1 MKNNSLSDVELEQ
14 MLISIIHTENDILM
28 KRIWGCLKKELA
40 KIKNE
45 LLNELKK
52 GDKYDK

>member
-1 MKNNSLSDVELEQ
+1 MENNSLSDVELEQ
-14 MLISIIHTENDILM
+14 MLISIIHTENNILM

-40 KIKNE
+40 KSKNE

>member
-1 MKNNSLSDVELEQ
+1 MENNSMSDVELEQ
-14 MLISIIHTENDILM
+14 MLISIIHAENDILM
-28 KRIWGCLKKELA
+28 NRIYGCLKKELA

>member
-1 MKNNSLSDVELEQ
+1 MENNSLSDVELEQ